1 MFLMYNDKYFT
12 GKQGEYMQA
21 QGPWLIVKCDF
32 GTSKLD
38 GQDMTT
44 ITMIN
49 RKEEIAH
56 TYVDHNNK
64 NYSHWSNVI
73 KGFDLGWGI
82 AVDNLRYKVKNKVVQ
97 QRHIKIHNIKENL
110 IDADSLPRSVSVE
123 DTLQQALDKFFRI

>member
-1 MFLMYNDKYFT
+1 
-12 GKQGEYMQA
+12 MQA
-21 QGPWLIVKCDF
+21 QGPWLVVKCNF
-32 GTSKLD
+32 GTSKVS
-38 GQDMTT
+38 QSDMTT

-49 RKEEIAH
+49 QQQEIAH
-56 TYVDHNNK
+56 TYVDHSNK

-82 AVDNLRYKVKNKVVQ
+82 TVDNLRYKVKNKVIQ

-110 IDADSLPRSVSVE
+110 VDADSLPRSVAVE